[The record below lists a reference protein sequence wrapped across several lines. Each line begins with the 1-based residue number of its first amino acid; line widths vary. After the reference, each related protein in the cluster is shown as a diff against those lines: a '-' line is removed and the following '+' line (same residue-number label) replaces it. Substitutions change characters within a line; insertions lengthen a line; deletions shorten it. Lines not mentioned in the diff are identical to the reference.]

1 MMKSE
6 IISHANI
13 LRRQAESCIYEAE
26 RLEKLVARYSHV
38 FAYLSNLPNEI
49 CINGR
54 ELCKQLPNLT
64 CMEYSLILKTLYKVY
79 PSKIIKENND
89 YTIPANLEG

>member
-1 MMKSE
+1 MKTSE
-6 IISHANI
+6 ILYYTKT

-26 RLEKLVARYSHV
+26 RLEKLVTRYSHV

-49 CINGR
+49 CVSGK
-54 ELCKQLPNLT
+54 ELCHQLPNLT
-64 CMEYSLILKTLYKVY
+64 CMECSLILKTLHQVY
-79 PSKIIKENND
+79 PSKIIKEGNN